1 MKRLACYALLS
12 LCLGSIASPRR
23 AFARDDLQV
32 SAQNSD
38 SAAEAAAGNQNPD
51 SAAQV
56 VAGTQ
61 ESARPVAVP
70 EPSDEAM
77 RYYRSGNLLWIVNA
91 IWGLLIP
98 ALFLFTGFSARI
110 RDWAQKLGRKWFFV
124 IGIYITLFLVITFV
138 IDLPL
143 AYYQGFLR
151 QHAYGLSNQTLDKWF
166 SDAVKALAVGIIT
179 GVLFLWVPYLLLKK
193 SPRRWWL
200 YTGLAM
206 IPFIFFMLLIS
217 PVVIDPLF
225 NDFGPMADKEL
236 EARIL
241 ALADRAGVDAERVY
255 EVDKSVD
262 TEAVNAYVS
271 GFLGTQRIVL
281 WDTIITK
288 LEPDELLFV
297 MGHEMGHYVLKHA
310 VKLVFFF
317 SVLILLAL
325 YAAHRTAGKVI
336 DRYESRFRFDN
347 LADIAS
353 LPLLILMLNLLTL
366 IASPVVFA
374 YTRHL
379 ERESDRFGLEITRDN
394 RAAASAFVKLQAE
407 NLANPRP
414 GLLYKTWRATHPP
427 LGERIDFC
435 NRYRPWETGD
445 PLRYEHLFASR

>member
-1 MKRLACYALLS
+1 MKRLICFVLLS
-12 LCLGSIASPRR
+12 LCLGSLTNPRWPYS
-23 AFARDDLQV
+23 RDGFHV
-32 SAQNSD
+32 NAQQLD
-38 SAAEAAAGNQNPD
+38 SATQAGGATQEEAA
-51 SAAQV
+51 
-56 VAGTQ
+56 
-61 ESARPVAVP
+61 PVAVP
-70 EPSDEAM
+70 EPTAEAM
-77 RYYRSGNLLWIVNA
+77 QYYSSGNWLWIVNVF
-91 IWGLLIP
+91 WGLLIP

-110 RDWAQKLGRKWFFV
+110 RDWAQLLGRKWFFV
-124 IGIYITLFLVITFV
+124 IGVYITLFLLITFV

-143 AYYQGFLR
+143 AYYEGFVR

-166 SDAVKALAVGIIT
+166 GDAVKSLVVGIIM
-179 GVLFLWVPYLLLKK
+179 GVLFLWVPYLMLKK
-193 SPRRWWL
+193 SPHRWWL
-200 YTGLAM
+200 YTSLAM

-225 NDFGPMADKEL
+225 NDFGPMADKQL

-241 ALADRAGVDAERVY
+241 ALADHAGIDADRVY
-255 EVDKSVD
+255 EVNKSVD

-310 VKLVFFF
+310 VKLVLFF

-325 YAAHRTAGKVI
+325 YAAHRTAGMVI
-336 DRYESRFRFDN
+336 ERCKNRFRFEN
-347 LADIAS
+347 VADIAS
-353 LPLLILMLNLLTL
+353 LPLLMLMLNLFTL
-366 IASPVVFA
+366 IASPIAFA

-379 ERESDRFGLEITRDN
+379 ERESDRFGLEITQDN

-414 GLLYKTWRATHPP
+414 GPLFKLWRATHPP

-445 PLRYEHLFASR
+445 PLRYGHLFRNP

>member
-1 MKRLACYALLS
+1 MKRIACFALLS
-12 LCLGSIASPRR
+12 FCLGSFASPAVASPR
-23 AFARDDLQV
+23 ADLAIDAQDRDSV
-32 SAQNSD
+32 T
-38 SAAEAAAGNQNPD
+38 EMAAA
-51 SAAQV
+51 AQEP
-56 VAGTQ
+56 AG
-61 ESARPVAVP
+61 PIAVP

-77 RYYRSGNLLWIVNA
+77 RYYRSGNLLWVVNV

-110 RDWAQKLGRKWFFV
+110 REWAQMLGRKWVFV
-124 IGIYITLFLVITFV
+124 IAAYVTMFLVITFV

-143 AYYQGFLR
+143 AYYQGFVR

-166 SDAVKALAVGIIT
+166 GDAVKALAVGIVM
-179 GVLFLWVPYLLLKK
+179 GAMFLWIPYLLLKR

-200 YTGLAM
+200 YTGLAT
-206 IPFIFFMLLIS
+206 IPFIFFMLLVS

-225 NDFGPMADKEL
+225 NDFGPMADKAL

-241 ALADRAGVDAERVY
+241 ALADRAGIDAERVY
-255 EVDKSVD
+255 EVNKSVD

-271 GFLGTQRIVL
+271 GFMGTQRIVL

-288 LEPDELLFV
+288 LEQNELLFV

-317 SVLILLAL
+317 SVLIMLAL
-325 YAAHRTAGKVI
+325 YAAHRTAGTVI
-336 DRYESRFRFDN
+336 DRCKSRFRFDDI
-347 LADIAS
+347 ADIAS
-353 LPLLILMLNLLTL
+353 LPLLILLLNLFTL
-366 IASPVVFA
+366 IASPVAFA

-379 ERESDRFGLEITRDN
+379 EHESDRFGLEITRDN
-394 RAAASAFVKLQAE
+394 RSAASAFVKLQAE

-414 GLLYKTWRATHPP
+414 GWLYKTWRATHPP
-427 LGERIDFC
+427 LGERIAFC

-445 PLRYEHLFASR
+445 PLRYGHLFDVP

>member
-1 MKRLACYALLS
+1 MKRIARFALLS
-12 LCLGSIASPRR
+12 LCLGFFASP
-23 AFARDDLQV
+23 
-32 SAQNSD
+32 
-38 SAAEAAAGNQNPD
+38 AAAAPRADLAIDAQEGD
-51 SAAQV
+51 SVTEMAA
-56 VAGTQ
+56 AAQ
-61 ESARPVAVP
+61 ESAGPIAVP

-77 RYYRSGNLLWIVNA
+77 RYYRSGNLLWVVNV

-110 RDWAQKLGRKWFFV
+110 RDWARMLGRKWFFV
-124 IGIYITLFLVITFV
+124 IAVYVTMFLVITFV

-143 AYYQGFLR
+143 AYYQGFVR

-166 SDAVKALAVGIIT
+166 GDAVKALAVGIVM
-179 GVLFLWVPYLLLKK
+179 GAMFLWIPYLLLKR

-200 YTGLAM
+200 YTALAM

-241 ALADRAGVDAERVY
+241 ALADRAGIDAERVY
-255 EVDKSVD
+255 EVNKSVD

-271 GFLGTQRIVL
+271 GFMGTQRIVL
-281 WDTIITK
+281 WDTIIMK
-288 LEPDELLFV
+288 LEQDELLFV

-317 SVLILLAL
+317 SVLIMLAL
-325 YAAHRTAGKVI
+325 YAAHRTAGTVI
-336 DRYESRFRFDN
+336 DRHKSRFRFDDI
-347 LADIAS
+347 ADIAS
-353 LPLLILMLNLLTL
+353 LPLLILLLNLFTL
-366 IASPVVFA
+366 IASPVAFA

-379 ERESDRFGLEITRDN
+379 EHESDRFGLEITRDN
-394 RAAASAFVKLQAE
+394 RSAASAFVKLQAE

-414 GLLYKTWRATHPP
+414 GWVYKAWRATHPP

-445 PLRYEHLFASR
+445 PLRYERLFDVP